1 MKDIIRQAVA
11 DAAEWLHQNRSA
23 VGSDWLKNREPEDI
37 IRVCKIASDHDAR
50 TRRTEQLADF
60 VARPVIDSVL
70 IAGPEG
76 EIARTGGFVGRCL
89 MVPHT
94 DNSRQNTADAAE
106 FLWMRA
112 PLHYSQGFLVNC
124 HASALFREACRDF
137 SVVKAGESYSDW
149 MQRGKNLHAITGG
162 SANGLMQWVGSSPS
176 RADEVR
182 WQSFKVPSDTVKLRQ
197 DGSLS
202 NDSMSVQVGRLY
214 FDFGLQER
222 CADAARFLF
231 DQGYDY
237 ALDSV
242 QALLTSLSPAALIRD
257 AHAFGYNGSAAS
269 KSGRDFNKEV
279 LLPAPKDPM
288 WSVPVTVTYD
298 GAEGE
303 GRVWLSTQE
312 DDEPMI
318 AIEGRENAATLASML
333 IDWVQPDV
341 VVVPR
346 AKLERLAK
354 IDVWALHCS
363 LSNEEAQLIEDI
375 SSLL

>member
-11 DAAEWLHQNRSA
+11 DAAEYLHLEQGYFA
-23 VGSDWLKNREPEDI
+23 LTLE
-37 IRVCKIASDHDAR
+37 IADPIGILGAAAAETSVAAER
-50 TRRTEQLADF
+50 KRFEQLADF
-60 VARPVIDSVL
+60 VANPVKGAETAAVADQLRDEDLWSLRRQVIDSVL

-76 EIARTGGFVGRCL
+76 EIARTGGFVGRCH
-89 MVPHT
+89 V
-94 DNSRQNTADAAE
+94 
-106 FLWMRA
+106 
-112 PLHYSQGFLVNC
+112 
-124 HASALFREACRDF
+124 
-137 SVVKAGESYSDW
+137 
-149 MQRGKNLHAITGG
+149 
-162 SANGLMQWVGSSPS
+162 
-176 RADEVR
+176 
-182 WQSFKVPSDTVKLRQ
+182 VKLRQ

-202 NDSMSVQVGRLY
+202 NDSMTVQVGRLD

-318 AIEGRENAATLASML
+318 AIEGRENAATLAGML

-346 AKLERLAK
+346 ALLVRLEKKLTEE
-354 IDVWALHCS
+354 
-363 LSNEEAQLIEDI
+363 LSPMTCGCLDELRK
-375 SSLL
+375 LL

>member
-11 DAAEWLHQNRSA
+11 DAAEWLHQNRST
-23 VGSDWLKNREPEDI
+23 VGSEWLKNRDPEDI

-50 TRRTEQLADF
+50 TKRTEQLADF

-94 DNSRQNTADAAE
+94 DNSRQKIADAAE
-106 FLWMRA
+106 VLWMRA

-124 HASALFREACRDF
+124 HTATLLREAGRDF
-137 SVVKAGESYSDW
+137 CVVVAGESYADW
-149 MQRGKNLHAITGG
+149 MQRGKSLHAITRG
-162 SANGLMQWVGSSPS
+162 SAHGLMQWVGSRPS
-176 RADEVR
+176 RADEIR
-182 WQSFKVPSDTVKLRQ
+182 WRSFKVPSDK
-197 DGSLS
+197 
-202 NDSMSVQVGRLY
+202 
-214 FDFGLQER
+214 
-222 CADAARFLF
+222 AA
-231 DQGYDY
+231 
-237 ALDSV
+237 V
-242 QALLTSLSPAALIRD
+242 
-257 AHAFGYNGSAAS
+257 
-269 KSGRDFNKEV
+269 SGRDFNKEV
-279 LLPAPKDPM
+279 LLPAAQDPR
-288 WSVPVTVTYD
+288 WSVPVAVTYD

-312 DDEPMI
+312 EDEQMI

-346 AKLERLAK
+346 ALLE
-354 IDVWALHCS
+354 ALRDKVDLCS
-363 LSNEEAQLIEDI
+363 GQELTGEEMETIKALTD
-375 SSLL
+375 LL

>member
-11 DAAEWLHQNRSA
+11 DAAEWLYLERGVNQASLINADELSIVETAGEIR
-23 VGSDWLKNREPEDI
+23 LREQADK
-37 IRVCKIASDHDAR
+37 RK
-50 TRRTEQLADF
+50 EQLADF
-60 VARPVIDSVL
+60 VSNPVQGAETAAVADRLRDEDLWSLRRPVIDSVL

-76 EIARTGGFVGRCL
+76 EIARTGGFVGRC
-89 MVPHT
+89 H
-94 DNSRQNTADAAE
+94 
-106 FLWMRA
+106 
-112 PLHYSQGFLVNC
+112 
-124 HASALFREACRDF
+124 
-137 SVVKAGESYSDW
+137 
-149 MQRGKNLHAITGG
+149 
-162 SANGLMQWVGSSPS
+162 
-176 RADEVR
+176 
-182 WQSFKVPSDTVKLRQ
+182 TVKLRQ

-202 NDSMSVQVGRLY
+202 NDSMSVQVGRLD

-222 CADAARFLF
+222 CADH
-231 DQGYDY
+231 
-237 ALDSV
+237 AL
-242 QALLTSLSPAALIRD
+242 ALWLRD
-257 AHAFGYNGSAAS
+257 GFGGWCLRAESIENILMMPLD

-279 LLPAPKDPM
+279 LLPAPKDPT

-346 AKLERLAK
+346 ALME
-354 IDVWALHCS
+354 ALRDKVDLCS
-363 LSNEEAQLIEDI
+363 GQELTGEEMETIKALTD
-375 SSLL
+375 LL